1 MPRRSFRCSP
11 NDAEPTMNDMSNGRL
26 AGRVALVTGAS
37 RGIGAA
43 VSRRF
48 AREGAHVIL
57 AARTT
62 GGLEEL
68 DDEIRG
74 LGGTATLV
82 PLDLKDFDVIDR
94 LGAEI
99 YQRYGKLDIAVG
111 NAAILGGLSPVGHI
125 DPKTWD
131 AAFALNVTA
140 NYRLLR
146 SLDPL
151 LRQSEAGRAI
161 FVTSSAAAKAPA
173 FWGLYAATKAA
184 LETLV
189 RSYAAEVA
197 SFGVKANL
205 VDPGAQRTRMRA
217 EAMPGEKP
225 ETLPH
230 PDAMTGIFVDL
241 AEAACERNGEI
252 VRAYADPEAAGSA

>member
-1 MPRRSFRCSP
+1 MT
-11 NDAEPTMNDMSNGRL
+11 DTQTGRL
-26 AGRVALVTGAS
+26 AGRIALVTGAS

-43 VSRRF
+43 VAKRF
-48 AREGAHVIL
+48 AAEGAHVIL

-68 DDEIRG
+68 DDEVSK

-82 PLDLKDFDVIDR
+82 PIDLRDGDLADR
-94 LGAEI
+94 LGGEI
-99 YQRYGKLDIAVG
+99 YQRWGRLDVLVG

-125 DPKTWD
+125 EPKKWD
-131 AAFALNVTA
+131 EAFAVNVTA
-140 NYRLLR
+140 NFRLLR

-151 LRQSEAGRAI
+151 LRQSEAGRAV

-184 LETLV
+184 LEALV
-189 RSYAAEVA
+189 RSYAQEVA
-197 SFGVKANL
+197 AFGVKANL

-230 PDAMTGIFVDL
+230 PDTMTGVFVDL
-241 AEAACERNGEI
+241 AEAACERTGEI
-252 VRAYADPEAAGSA
+252 LHAYPDPDAAGSA